1 MRKISFL
8 TLTILSIT
16 LLNGIT
22 GCNSYRD
29 QLPTNDFSSIPS
41 TTPLMASSCP
51 TGHPD
56 SLHYIRRDN
65 NRCEGL
71 KDGQDVSLSFRL
83 TSLVSR
89 SLNSYP
95 DTLTVKIPA
104 PNNSTP
110 NLVIQS
116 YFRNYRLDEIKLVKS
131 ASNFIFNLPTTILQ
145 KAKIPLNKL
154 RALAY
159 ITEKSQN
166 VYFPVILGTPSPQYE
181 FVIYSPERVIFTN
194 LEVRQNGKVIP
205 GSQSPR
211 PNPIQGEVVYTWNP
225 AKAPENGRY
234 ELYVQAKGENQ
245 NRAYS
250 YYFEH
255 QNNWLK

>member
-1 MRKISFL
+1 MRRIAFL
-8 TLTILSIT
+8 TLTILS
-16 LLNGIT
+16 L
-22 GCNSYRD
+22 
-29 QLPTNDFSSIPS
+29 
-41 TTPLMASSCP
+41 TPLSAIACQN
-51 TGHPD
+51 GHPD
-56 SLHYIRRDN
+56 SLAYIRRDN

-104 PNNSTP
+104 PNNSKP

-116 YFRNYRLDEIKLVKS
+116 FFRNYRLDEIKLEP
-131 ASNFIFNLPTTILQ
+131 NFIFNLPTAILQ

-159 ITEKSQN
+159 ITQKSER
-166 VYFPVILGTPSPQYE
+166 VYYPVILGTPSPQYE

-194 LEVRQNGKVIP
+194 LEVRRNGKVIP
-205 GSQSPR
+205 GSPSPR
-211 PNPIQGEVVYTWNP
+211 PNPIQGEVTYTWNP
-225 AKAPENGRY
+225 ANAPENGRY

-245 NRAYS
+245 TRAYS

-255 QNNWLK
+255 HNNWLK

>member
-1 MRKISFL
+1 MRKIAFL

-16 LLNGIT
+16 
-22 GCNSYRD
+22 
-29 QLPTNDFSSIPS
+29 
-41 TTPLMASSCP
+41 PLSAIACQ

-56 SLHYIRRDN
+56 SLAYIRRGD

-95 DTLTVKIPA
+95 KILTVKIPA
-104 PNNSTP
+104 PNNSIP
-110 NLVIQS
+110 DLVIQS
-116 YFRNYRLDEIKLVKS
+116 DFRNYRLDEIDLKPS
-131 ASNFIFNLPTTILQ
+131 ASNFIFDLPTTVLE

-159 ITEKSQN
+159 ITQKSER
-166 VYFPVILGTPSPQYE
+166 VYYPVILGTPSPQYE

-194 LEVRQNGKVIP
+194 LEVRRNGKVIP
-205 GSQSPR
+205 GSPSPR
-211 PNPIQGEVVYTWNP
+211 PNPIQGEVTYTWNP
-225 AKAPENGRY
+225 ANAPENGRY

-245 NRAYS
+245 TRAYS

-255 QNNWLK
+255 HNNWLK

>member
-1 MRKISFL
+1 MRRIAFL

-16 LLNGIT
+16 
-22 GCNSYRD
+22 
-29 QLPTNDFSSIPS
+29 
-41 TTPLMASSCP
+41 PLSAIACQN
-51 TGHPD
+51 GHPD
-56 SLHYIRRDN
+56 SLAYIRRDN

-95 DTLTVKIPA
+95 STLTVKIPA
-104 PNNSTP
+104 PNNSKP

-116 YFRNYRLDEIKLVKS
+116 FFRNYRLDEIKLEP
-131 ASNFIFNLPTTILQ
+131 NFIFNLPTAILQ

-159 ITEKSQN
+159 ITQKSER
-166 VYFPVILGTPSPQYE
+166 VYYPVILGTPSPQYE

-194 LEVRQNGKVIP
+194 LEVRRNGKVIP
-205 GSQSPR
+205 GSPSPR
-211 PNPIQGEVVYTWNP
+211 PNPIQGEVTYTWNP
-225 AKAPENGRY
+225 ANAPENGRY

-245 NRAYS
+245 TRAYS

-255 QNNWLK
+255 HNNWLK

>member
-1 MRKISFL
+1 MRRIAFL
-8 TLTILSIT
+8 TLTILS
-16 LLNGIT
+16 L
-22 GCNSYRD
+22 
-29 QLPTNDFSSIPS
+29 
-41 TTPLMASSCP
+41 TPLSAIACQN
-51 TGHPD
+51 GHPD
-56 SLHYIRRDN
+56 SLAYIRRDE

-116 YFRNYRLDEIKLVKS
+116 YFRNYRLDEINLKPS
-131 ASNFIFNLPTTILQ
+131 ASNFIFNLPTAILQ

-159 ITEKSQN
+159 ITQKSER
-166 VYFPVILGTPSPQYE
+166 VYYPVILGTPSPQYE

-194 LEVRQNGKVIP
+194 LEVRHNGKVIP

-245 NRAYS
+245 TRAYS

>member
-1 MRKISFL
+1 MRRIAFL
-8 TLTILSIT
+8 TLTILS
-16 LLNGIT
+16 L
-22 GCNSYRD
+22 
-29 QLPTNDFSSIPS
+29 
-41 TTPLMASSCP
+41 TPLSAIACQ

-56 SLHYIRRDN
+56 SLAYIRRDN

-71 KDGQDVSLSFRL
+71 KDGQDISLSFKL

-89 SLNSYP
+89 NLNSYP
-95 DTLTVKIPA
+95 NTLTVKIPA

-110 NLVIQS
+110 NVVIQS
-116 YFRNYRLDEIKLVKS
+116 YFRNYRLDEINLVRS

-194 LEVRQNGKVIP
+194 LEVRRNGKVIP
-205 GSQSPR
+205 GSPSPR
-211 PNPIQGEVVYTWNP
+211 PNPIQGEINYTWKAAN
-225 AKAPENGRY
+225 APENGRY
-234 ELYVQAKGENQ
+234 ELYINAKREKET
-245 NRAYS
+245 RVYS

-255 QNNWLK
+255 HNNWLK

>member
-1 MRKISFL
+1 MRRIAFL
-8 TLTILSIT
+8 TLTILS
-16 LLNGIT
+16 L
-22 GCNSYRD
+22 
-29 QLPTNDFSSIPS
+29 
-41 TTPLMASSCP
+41 TPLSAIACQN
-51 TGHPD
+51 GHPD
-56 SLHYIRRDN
+56 SLAYIRRDN

-104 PNNSTP
+104 PNNSKP

-116 YFRNYRLDEIKLVKS
+116 FFRNYRLDEIKLEP
-131 ASNFIFNLPTTILQ
+131 NFIFNLPTAILQ

-159 ITEKSQN
+159 ITQKSER
-166 VYFPVILGTPSPQYE
+166 VYYPVILGTPSPQYE
-181 FVIYSPERVIFTN
+181 FVIYSPERVVFTN

-225 AKAPENGRY
+225 ANAPENGRY

-245 NRAYS
+245 TRAYS

>member
-1 MRKISFL
+1 MRRIAFL

-16 LLNGIT
+16 
-22 GCNSYRD
+22 
-29 QLPTNDFSSIPS
+29 
-41 TTPLMASSCP
+41 PLSAIACQN
-51 TGHPD
+51 GHPD
-56 SLHYIRRDN
+56 SLAYIRRDN

-104 PNNSTP
+104 PNNSKP

-116 YFRNYRLDEIKLVKS
+116 FFRNYRLDEIKLEP
-131 ASNFIFNLPTTILQ
+131 NFIFNLPTAILQ

-159 ITEKSQN
+159 ITQKSQN
-166 VYFPVILGTPSPQYE
+166 VYYPVILGTPSPQYE
-181 FVIYSPERVIFTN
+181 FVIYSPERVVFTN

-245 NRAYS
+245 TRAYS

>member
-1 MRKISFL
+1 MMITRFATGKIMRRIAFL

-16 LLNGIT
+16 
-22 GCNSYRD
+22 
-29 QLPTNDFSSIPS
+29 
-41 TTPLMASSCP
+41 PLSAIACQ

-56 SLHYIRRDN
+56 SLAYIRRGD

-89 SLNSYP
+89 NLNSYP
-95 DTLTVKIPA
+95 NTLTVKIPA

-116 YFRNYRLDEIKLVKS
+116 YFRNYRLDEINLVRNT
-131 ASNFIFNLPTTILQ
+131 SNFIFNLPTAILQ
-145 KAKIPLNKL
+145 KAKIPPNKL

-159 ITEKSQN
+159 ITQQSER
-166 VYFPVILGTPSPQYE
+166 VYYPVILGNPSPQYE
-181 FVIYSPERVIFTN
+181 FVIYSPERVILTN
-194 LEVRQNGKVIP
+194 LEVRRNGKVIP
-205 GSQSPR
+205 GSPSPR
-211 PNPIQGEVVYTWNP
+211 PNPIQGEITYTW
-225 AKAPENGRY
+225 KAANTPENGRY
-234 ELYVQAKGENQ
+234 ELYIKAKGEKEA
-245 NRAYS
+245 RAYS

-255 QNNWLK
+255 HNNWLK

>member
-1 MRKISFL
+1 MMITRFATGEIMRRIAFL

-16 LLNGIT
+16 
-22 GCNSYRD
+22 
-29 QLPTNDFSSIPS
+29 
-41 TTPLMASSCP
+41 PLSAIACQ

-56 SLHYIRRDN
+56 SLAYIRRDN

-71 KDGQDVSLSFRL
+71 KDGQDISLSFKL

-89 SLNSYP
+89 NLNSYP
-95 DTLTVKIPA
+95 NTLTVKIPA

-110 NLVIQS
+110 NVVIQS
-116 YFRNYRLDEIKLVKS
+116 YFRNYRLDEINLVRS

-194 LEVRQNGKVIP
+194 LEVRRNGKVIP
-205 GSQSPR
+205 GSPSPR
-211 PNPIQGEVVYTWNP
+211 PNPIQGEINYTWKAAN
-225 AKAPENGRY
+225 APENGRY
-234 ELYVQAKGENQ
+234 ELYINAKREKET
-245 NRAYS
+245 RVYS

-255 QNNWLK
+255 HNNWLK

>member
-1 MRKISFL
+1 MSAIA
-8 TLTILSIT
+8 
-16 LLNGIT
+16 
-22 GCNSYRD
+22 C
-29 QLPTNDFSSIPS
+29 Q
-41 TTPLMASSCP
+41 

-56 SLHYIRRDN
+56 SLAYIRRDN

-95 DTLTVKIPA
+95 STLTVKIPA
-104 PNNSTP
+104 PNNSKP

-116 YFRNYRLDEIKLVKS
+116 FFRNYRLDEIKLEP
-131 ASNFIFNLPTTILQ
+131 NFIFNLPTAILQ

-159 ITEKSQN
+159 ITQKSQN
-166 VYFPVILGTPSPQYE
+166 VYYPVILGTPSHQYE
-181 FVIYSPERVIFTN
+181 FVIYSPERVVFTN

-205 GSQSPR
+205 GSPSPR
-211 PNPIQGEVVYTWNP
+211 PNPIQGEVIYTWNP
-225 AKAPENGRY
+225 ANAPVNGRY

-245 NRAYS
+245 TRAYS

>member
-1 MRKISFL
+1 MMITRFATGEIMRRIAFL

-16 LLNGIT
+16 
-22 GCNSYRD
+22 
-29 QLPTNDFSSIPS
+29 
-41 TTPLMASSCP
+41 PLSAIACQ

-56 SLHYIRRDN
+56 SLAYIRRDN

-95 DTLTVKIPA
+95 NNLTVKIPA

-116 YFRNYRLDEIKLVKS
+116 YFRNYRLDEINLEPS
-131 ASNFIFNLPTTILQ
+131 ASNFIFNLPTAILQ

-159 ITEKSQN
+159 ITQKSER
-166 VYFPVILGTPSPQYE
+166 VYYPVILGTPSPQYE

-194 LEVRQNGKVIP
+194 LEVRRNGKVIP
-205 GSQSPR
+205 GSPSPR
-211 PNPIQGEVVYTWNP
+211 PNPIQGEINYTWKAAN
-225 AKAPENGRY
+225 APENGRY
-234 ELYVQAKGENQ
+234 ELYINAKREKET
-245 NRAYS
+245 RVYS

-255 QNNWLK
+255 HNNWLK

>member
-1 MRKISFL
+1 MMITRFATGEIMRRIAFL

-16 LLNGIT
+16 
-22 GCNSYRD
+22 
-29 QLPTNDFSSIPS
+29 
-41 TTPLMASSCP
+41 PLSAIACQ

-56 SLHYIRRDN
+56 SLAYIRRDN

-95 DTLTVKIPA
+95 NNLTVKIPA

-116 YFRNYRLDEIKLVKS
+116 YFRNYRLDEIKLKPS
-131 ASNFIFNLPTTILQ
+131 ASNFIFNLPTAILQ

-159 ITEKSQN
+159 ITQKSER
-166 VYFPVILGTPSPQYE
+166 VYYPVILGTPSPQYE

-194 LEVRQNGKVIP
+194 LEVRHNGKVIP

-245 NRAYS
+245 TRAYS

>member
-1 MRKISFL
+1 MMITRFATKKIMRRIAFL

-16 LLNGIT
+16 
-22 GCNSYRD
+22 
-29 QLPTNDFSSIPS
+29 
-41 TTPLMASSCP
+41 PLSAIACQ

-56 SLHYIRRDN
+56 SLAYIRRDN

-95 DTLTVKIPA
+95 STLTVKIPA
-104 PNNSTP
+104 PNNSKP

-116 YFRNYRLDEIKLVKS
+116 FFRNYRLDEIKLEP
-131 ASNFIFNLPTTILQ
+131 NFIFNLPTAILQ

-159 ITEKSQN
+159 ITQKSQN
-166 VYFPVILGTPSPQYE
+166 VYYPVILGTPSPQYE
-181 FVIYSPERVIFTN
+181 FVIYSPERVVFTN

-211 PNPIQGEVVYTWNP
+211 PNPIQGEVIYTWKAAN
-225 AKAPENGRY
+225 APENGRY
-234 ELYVQAKGENQ
+234 ELYIKAKGENQ
-245 NRAYS
+245 TRSYS

>member
-1 MRKISFL
+1 MRRIAFL
-8 TLTILSIT
+8 TLTILS
-16 LLNGIT
+16 L
-22 GCNSYRD
+22 
-29 QLPTNDFSSIPS
+29 
-41 TTPLMASSCP
+41 TPLSAIACQN
-51 TGHPD
+51 GHPD
-56 SLHYIRRDN
+56 SLAYIRRDE

-116 YFRNYRLDEIKLVKS
+116 YFRNYRLDEIKLKPS
-131 ASNFIFNLPTTILQ
+131 ASNFIFNLPTAILQ

-159 ITEKSQN
+159 ITQKSER
-166 VYFPVILGTPSPQYE
+166 VYYPVILGTPSPQYE

-194 LEVRQNGKVIP
+194 LEVRHNGKVIP

-245 NRAYS
+245 TRAYS

>member
-1 MRKISFL
+1 MRRIAFL

-16 LLNGIT
+16 
-22 GCNSYRD
+22 
-29 QLPTNDFSSIPS
+29 
-41 TTPLMASSCP
+41 PLSAIACQN
-51 TGHPD
+51 GHPD
-56 SLHYIRRDN
+56 SLAYIRRDE

-194 LEVRQNGKVIP
+194 LEVRHNGKVIP

-245 NRAYS
+245 TRAYS

>member
-1 MRKISFL
+1 MRRIAFL
-8 TLTILSIT
+8 TLTILS
-16 LLNGIT
+16 L
-22 GCNSYRD
+22 
-29 QLPTNDFSSIPS
+29 
-41 TTPLMASSCP
+41 TPLSAIACQN
-51 TGHPD
+51 GHPD
-56 SLHYIRRDN
+56 SLAYIRRDE

-194 LEVRQNGKVIP
+194 LEVRHNGKVIP

-245 NRAYS
+245 TRAYS

>member
-1 MRKISFL
+1 MMITRFATKKMMRRIAFL
-8 TLTILSIT
+8 TLTILS
-16 LLNGIT
+16 L
-22 GCNSYRD
+22 
-29 QLPTNDFSSIPS
+29 
-41 TTPLMASSCP
+41 TPLSAIACQ

-56 SLHYIRRDN
+56 SLAYIRRDN

-95 DTLTVKIPA
+95 STLTVKIPA
-104 PNNSTP
+104 PNNSKP

-116 YFRNYRLDEIKLVKS
+116 FFRNYRLDEIKLEP
-131 ASNFIFNLPTTILQ
+131 NFIFNLPTAILQ

-181 FVIYSPERVIFTN
+181 FVIYSPERVVFTN
-194 LEVRQNGKVIP
+194 SEVRQNGKVIP

-211 PNPIQGEVVYTWNP
+211 PNPIQGEVIYTWNP
-225 AKAPENGRY
+225 ANAPVNGRY

-245 NRAYS
+245 TRAYS

>member
-1 MRKISFL
+1 MRRIAFL
-8 TLTILSIT
+8 TLTILS
-16 LLNGIT
+16 L
-22 GCNSYRD
+22 
-29 QLPTNDFSSIPS
+29 
-41 TTPLMASSCP
+41 TPLSAIACQN
-51 TGHPD
+51 GHPD
-56 SLHYIRRDN
+56 SLAYIRRDN

-104 PNNSTP
+104 PNNSKP

-116 YFRNYRLDEIKLVKS
+116 FFRNYRLDEIKLEP
-131 ASNFIFNLPTTILQ
+131 NFIFNLPTAILQ

-194 LEVRQNGKVIP
+194 LEVRHNGKVIP
-205 GSQSPR
+205 GSPSPR
-211 PNPIQGEVVYTWNP
+211 PNPIQGEVTYTWNP
-225 AKAPENGRY
+225 ANAPENGRY

-245 NRAYS
+245 TRAYS

-255 QNNWLK
+255 HNNWLK

>member
-1 MRKISFL
+1 MMITRFATKKIMRRIAFL

-16 LLNGIT
+16 
-22 GCNSYRD
+22 
-29 QLPTNDFSSIPS
+29 
-41 TTPLMASSCP
+41 PLSAIACQN
-51 TGHPD
+51 GHPD
-56 SLHYIRRDN
+56 SLAYIRRDE

-95 DTLTVKIPA
+95 STLTVKIPA
-104 PNNSTP
+104 PNNSKP

-116 YFRNYRLDEIKLVKS
+116 FFRNYRLDEIKLEP
-131 ASNFIFNLPTTILQ
+131 NFIFNLPTAILQ

-159 ITEKSQN
+159 ITQKSQN
-166 VYFPVILGTPSPQYE
+166 VYYPVILGTPSPQYE
-181 FVIYSPERVIFTN
+181 FVIYSPERVVFTN
-194 LEVRQNGKVIP
+194 LEVRRNGKVIP
-205 GSQSPR
+205 GSPSPR
-211 PNPIQGEVVYTWNP
+211 PNPIQGEITYTWKAAN
-225 AKAPENGRY
+225 APENGRY
-234 ELYVQAKGENQ
+234 ELYINAKREKET
-245 NRAYS
+245 RVYS

-255 QNNWLK
+255 HNNWLK

>member
-1 MRKISFL
+1 MRRIAFL

-16 LLNGIT
+16 
-22 GCNSYRD
+22 
-29 QLPTNDFSSIPS
+29 
-41 TTPLMASSCP
+41 PLSAIACQN
-51 TGHPD
+51 GHPD
-56 SLHYIRRDN
+56 SLAYIRRDN

-95 DTLTVKIPA
+95 STLTVKIPA
-104 PNNSTP
+104 PNNSKP

-116 YFRNYRLDEIKLVKS
+116 FFRNYRLDEIKLEP
-131 ASNFIFNLPTTILQ
+131 NFIFNLPTAILQ

-159 ITEKSQN
+159 ITQKSER
-166 VYFPVILGTPSPQYE
+166 VYYPVILGTPSPQYE

-194 LEVRQNGKVIP
+194 LEVRHNGKVIP
-205 GSQSPR
+205 GSPSPR
-211 PNPIQGEVVYTWNP
+211 PNPIQGEVTYTWNP
-225 AKAPENGRY
+225 ANAPENGRY

-245 NRAYS
+245 TRAYS

-255 QNNWLK
+255 HNNWLK

>member
-1 MRKISFL
+1 MRRIAFL

-16 LLNGIT
+16 
-22 GCNSYRD
+22 
-29 QLPTNDFSSIPS
+29 
-41 TTPLMASSCP
+41 PLSAIACQN
-51 TGHPD
+51 GHPD
-56 SLHYIRRDN
+56 SLAYIRRDN

-95 DTLTVKIPA
+95 NNLTVKIPA

-194 LEVRQNGKVIP
+194 LEVRHNGKVIP

-245 NRAYS
+245 TRAYS

>member
-1 MRKISFL
+1 MITRFATKKMMRRIAFL
-8 TLTILSIT
+8 TLTILS
-16 LLNGIT
+16 L
-22 GCNSYRD
+22 
-29 QLPTNDFSSIPS
+29 
-41 TTPLMASSCP
+41 TPLSAIACQ

-56 SLHYIRRDN
+56 SLAYIRRDN

-95 DTLTVKIPA
+95 STLTVKIPA
-104 PNNSTP
+104 PNNSKP

-116 YFRNYRLDEIKLVKS
+116 FFRNYRLDEIKLEP
-131 ASNFIFNLPTTILQ
+131 NFIFNLPTAILQ

-181 FVIYSPERVIFTN
+181 FVIYSPERVVFTN

-211 PNPIQGEVVYTWNP
+211 PNPIQGEVIYTWNP
-225 AKAPENGRY
+225 ANAPVNGRY

-245 NRAYS
+245 TRAYS